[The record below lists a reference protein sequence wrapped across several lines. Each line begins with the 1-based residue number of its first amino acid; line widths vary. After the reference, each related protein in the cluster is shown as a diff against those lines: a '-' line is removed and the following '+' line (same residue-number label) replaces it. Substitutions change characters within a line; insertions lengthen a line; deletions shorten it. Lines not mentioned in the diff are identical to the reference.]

1 MLIMSD
7 INKGEPKHMALCS
20 YSSKLILDNYT
31 VIDNAFLNE
40 FLPQATGDDVKV
52 YLYGL
57 ALCANPSNDD
67 NNLDTICK
75 VLSLTEE
82 QVQKAFDYW
91 QSVGL
96 VQVVS
101 ANPYEVRY
109 LPVRAHS
116 GSVKIRNKEKYTDF
130 NIQIQKVISG
140 RMITPTEYNEY
151 YALMEVY
158 HFEPEAVVLI
168 AKYCTKIKRDDIGY
182 PYILAVARDFE
193 KQGLKTFT
201 AIENKFVEQEKSSV
215 EIKQIL
221 DALGLK
227 READIEERNL
237 YLKWTNSFG
246 FTQGVIV
253 QVAKSLK
260 KRGGFSK
267 LDEMLSKY
275 YEQKLFTM
283 EEIMSFSERRESMF
297 ELAKNVSKTLGL
309 YYQNLENVVNTY
321 IADWTN
327 KGYDNDTLEFIS
339 NYCFRQS
346 IRTLDGMNT
355 IIQKFFKLGLVS
367 LAAIDQYISS
377 ILKADSLIREI
388 LEKTGLVRSV
398 SSLDREFYKTWTNNW
413 GYSHDQILIAAE
425 AANGKTNPMAYLNR
439 VIATLNEEKITDT
452 SAIKNHIKS
461 IKPDGR
467 KTSNKQKENFETRA
481 YSKEELSAVFDSLD
495 DVEID

>member
-1 MLIMSD
+1 
-7 INKGEPKHMALCS
+7 MALCS
-20 YSSKLILDNYT
+20 YSSKLIMDNYT
-31 VIDNAFLNE
+31 VIDNTFLNE

-57 ALCANPSNDD
+57 NLCANPSTDD

-75 VLSLTEE
+75 VLSLTED
-82 QVQKAFDYW
+82 QVQKSFEYW
-91 QSVGL
+91 QSLGL

-101 ANPYEVRY
+101 TNPYEVRF
-109 LPVRAHS
+109 LPVRSSS

-130 NIQIQKVISG
+130 NRQIQDVISG

-168 AKYCTKIKRDDIGY
+168 AKYCTTIKHTAIGY

-201 AIENKFVEQEKSSV
+201 AIENKFMEQEKSSV

-237 YLKWTNSFG
+237 YLKWTNNFG

-267 LDEMLSKY
+267 LDELLTKY
-275 YEQKLFTM
+275 FEQKLFTM
-283 EEIMSFSERRESMF
+283 EEVLSFSEKRDSMF
-297 ELAKNVSKTLGL
+297 ELAKTVSKNLGL
-309 YYQNLENVVNTY
+309 YYQNLENVVDTY
-321 IADWTN
+321 VADWTN
-327 KGYDNDTLEFIS
+327 KGYEIDTLVFIS
-339 NYCFRQS
+339 NYCFKQS

-355 IIQKFFKLGLVS
+355 IIQKFFKLGLIS
-367 LAAIDQYISS
+367 IESIDQYINA
-377 ILKADSLIREI
+377 IIKTDELIRSI
-388 LEKTGLVRSV
+388 LEKIGLVRSV

-413 GYSHDQILIAAE
+413 GFSHEQILLASE
-425 AANGKTNPMAYLNR
+425 TTKDKSSPMPYLNR
-439 VIATLNEEKITDT
+439 ILATLHEEGLTET
-452 SAIKNHIKS
+452 NAIKERLKAV
-461 IKPDGR
+461 KPDGR
-467 KTSNKQKENFETRA
+467 KTASKPKDNFEKRNLT
-481 YSKEELSAVFDSLD
+481 SQEISAVFDSLD
-495 DVEID
+495 DVEV